1 MAFNNNQK
9 RQHIR
14 ELQTYLH
21 AISFFNDK
29 IPTVIPDGFYGKE
42 TAIAVRA
49 FQREYGLPET
59 GNTDFAT
66 WNKIISVYKEYLHS
80 NPIAYNIF
88 PSSGYVM
95 KQGDSG
101 LLVYILEAML
111 NDIGAHYDNMP
122 NVKVGG
128 FYNAATADAVKH
140 FQSRVGLPQNGAV
153 DSGTWNML
161 VRTSEHINK
170 TLPKT

>member
-1 MAFNNNQK
+1 MAFSSNQK

-21 AISFFNDK
+21 AISFFNAK
-29 IPTVIPDGFYGKE
+29 IPRVNPDGFYGKE

-66 WNKIISVYKEYLHS
+66 WNKVVSIYKEYLHA
-80 NPIAYNIF
+80 NPVAFDIF

-95 KQGDSG
+95 RQGDSG

-122 NVKVGG
+122 ALNVNGQ
-128 FYNAATADAVKH
+128 YNTATSDAVKR
-140 FQSRVGLPQNGAV
+140 FQSKVGLPQNGSV

-170 TLPKT
+170 TMPKK